1 MYTHISQMKLTK
13 QHFGN
18 GKLLWRLMDKFN
30 MSSNNKTI
38 NENFR
43 GGDFA
48 SSANALQNRPYHKT
62 TSFYK
67 YTLVIRTWFVTNRKY
82 CINGKC
88 Q

>member
-48 SSANALQNRPYHKT
+48 SSVNALQNRPYHKT

-67 YTLVIRTWFVTNRKY
+67 YTFGYTHVVCYESKILYQW
-82 CINGKC
+82 
-88 Q
+88 

>member
-1 MYTHISQMKLTK
+1 
-13 QHFGN
+13 
-18 GKLLWRLMDKFN
+18 MDKFN

-48 SSANALQNRPYHKT
+48 SSVNALQNRPYHKT

-67 YTLVIRTWFVTNRKY
+67 YTFGYPHVELLRIENIVSMVN
-82 CINGKC
+82 INKIISKF
-88 Q
+88 

>member
-1 MYTHISQMKLTK
+1 
-13 QHFGN
+13 
-18 GKLLWRLMDKFN
+18 MDKFN

-48 SSANALQNRPYHKT
+48 SSVNALQNRPYHKT

-67 YTLVIRTWFVTNRKY
+67 YTFGYTHVVCY
-82 CINGKC
+82 E
-88 Q
+88 